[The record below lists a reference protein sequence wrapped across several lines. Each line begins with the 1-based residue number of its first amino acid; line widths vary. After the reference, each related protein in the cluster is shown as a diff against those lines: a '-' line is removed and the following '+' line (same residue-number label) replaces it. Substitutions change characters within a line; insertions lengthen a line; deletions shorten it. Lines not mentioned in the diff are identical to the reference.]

1 MLSTVKLKYPHPDGS
16 IGIFPWLADLP
27 SLLQRGLYA
36 DVVLHPM
43 KFEKNSSGKK
53 LKNIDFKLLLFCVIV
68 HPLILLIR

>member
-43 KFEKNSSGKK
+43 KFDRNSSGKK
-53 LKNIDFKLLLFCVIV
+53 LKNIDFKLLLFRIIIIA
-68 HPLILLIR
+68 PP

>member
-43 KFEKNSSGKK
+43 KFDRNSSGKK
-53 LKNIDFKLLLFCVIV
+53 LKKIDFKLLLFRI
-68 HPLILLIR
+68 

>member
-53 LKNIDFKLLLFCVIV
+53 VKKLYLKLVLLHESYTLQYF
-68 HPLILLIR
+68 

>member
-43 KFEKNSSGKK
+43 KFDKNSSGKK
-53 LKNIDFKLLLFCVIV
+53 LKKYTSNQHYSTNYTPFDNS
-68 HPLILLIR
+68 

>member
-1 MLSTVKLKYPHPDGS
+1 MLSTVKLKYPHPEGN

-43 KFEKNSSGKK
+43 KAENISQGKWSSFAD
-53 LKNIDFKLLLFCVIV
+53 I
-68 HPLILLIR
+68 